1 MKKLTKKQVQNRGM
15 ILTEVLVAI
24 GGLMTALFVLSSIMS
39 SAWSTVAASK
49 NMLIAQNLATEAIE
63 GVKNL
68 RDTNKLLVPND
79 KTCWLRTDPAAADCT
94 LQAVEGSSYVVK
106 QNSTGQ
112 WIIFGGYLQMLDI
125 NDAGGIDGG
134 DGDYLM
140 KVVEIGDDLN
150 GYKHGEGLDASIFY
164 RGVKFNVVEEEFAT
178 FEVLVQWM
186 EGAKVKEIR
195 QEVTIFNE

>member
-1 MKKLTKKQVQNRGM
+1 MNKKLQKKGM

-39 SAWSTVAASK
+39 SAWSTIAASK

-68 RDTNKLLVPND
+68 RDTNKLLEPND
-79 KTCWLRTDPAAADCT
+79 KTCWLRIDPTADCKT
-94 LQAVEGSSYVVK
+94 IAKEGGNYVVT
-106 QNSTGQ
+106 QLVGGQ
-112 WIIFGGYLQMLDI
+112 WTLAGNYAAMLDI
-125 NDAGGIDGG
+125 NDSGGIDGVDGNYLLKIVKVAG
-134 DGDYLM
+134 DLS
-140 KVVEIGDDLN
+140 
-150 GYKHGEGLDASIFY
+150 GYKHEGNVTDASIFY

-186 EGAKVKEIR
+186 EGAKVKEI
-195 QEVTIFNE
+195 QQQVTIFND

>member
-1 MKKLTKKQVQNRGM
+1 MNKLPKKNRGM

-79 KTCWLRTDPAAADCT
+79 KTCWLRTDPSAADCNT
-94 LQAVEGSSYVVK
+94 KAVEGSSYVVK

-112 WIIFGGYLQMLDI
+112 WMIFGGYLQMLDI

-134 DGDYLM
+134 DGDYLL

-150 GYKHGEGLDASIFY
+150 GYKHDGLDASIFY

-178 FEVLVQWM
+178 FEVLLQWM

>member
-1 MKKLTKKQVQNRGM
+1 MNKLPKKNRGM

-79 KTCWLRTDPAAADCT
+79 KTCWLRTDPSAADCNT
-94 LQAVEGSSYVVK
+94 KAVEGNSYVVK

-112 WIIFGGYLQMLDI
+112 WMIFGGYLQMLDI

-134 DGDYLM
+134 DGDYLL
-140 KVVEIGDDLN
+140 KISDVGGNLKGYNHDGTLGD
-150 GYKHGEGLDASIFY
+150 SMFY
-164 RGVKFNVVEEEFAT
+164 RGVKFSEVLEGSAT

-186 EGAKVKEIR
+186 EGSKVKEIR
-195 QEVTIFNE
+195 QQITISNE